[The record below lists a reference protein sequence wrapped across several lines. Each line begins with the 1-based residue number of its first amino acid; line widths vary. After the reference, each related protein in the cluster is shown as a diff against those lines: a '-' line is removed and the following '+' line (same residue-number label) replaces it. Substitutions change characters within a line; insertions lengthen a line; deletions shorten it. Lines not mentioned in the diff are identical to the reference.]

1 VSLRRGFTLV
11 EVMIALLIGSVV
23 VLLAYATLR
32 AGLDVQERVTVARES
47 DETSTAMR
55 AMLNDA
61 LRHALAG
68 DARDPRGLHTE
79 VDASGSLRHLAF
91 ISRGIMAPLGGSAPW
106 RVDLA
111 PDSSGLTLAA
121 ASLDSGSRPLR
132 FTSRA
137 AHAITVRFLVRDD
150 AEWRTE
156 WNDPTRLPAAI
167 EVRFLDR
174 AGRESIPALVARTAP
189 VSGL

>member
-1 VSLRRGFTLV
+1 
-11 EVMIALLIGSVV
+11 MIALLIGSVV

-61 LRHALAG
+61 LRHALTG
-68 DARDPRGLHTE
+68 DARDPRGFHTD
-79 VDASGSLRHLAF
+79 VDASGSFRRLAF
-91 ISRGIMAPLGGSAPW
+91 VSRGIMAPLGGSGPW
-106 RVDLA
+106 RVDLT
-111 PDSSGLTLAA
+111 PDSAGLTLAA
-121 ASLDSGSRPLR
+121 APLDSGSRSLR
-132 FTSRA
+132 FTSRK
-137 AHAITVRFLVRDD
+137 AHSIAVRFLVRED
-150 AEWRTE
+150 AEWRGE
-156 WNDPTRLPAAI
+156 WNDPTRLPTAV

-174 AGRESIPALVARTAP
+174 AGRESMPSLVARTAP